1 MHSPWLPSSF
11 PRSGSEFLYN
21 NLGNVAENVKHCFC
35 RCRLFAKER
44 GLQQCP
50 GFSVLAGRRTG
61 RGPGIFCFP
70 PCSFFFLVLYSTCSE
85 ERFAGE
91 CCEIA
96 KRRAFYQPDA
106 APRNRINGDTT
117 AISPLL
123 EERSCSY
130 IFKMASNKTRRSS
143 SSKPVSIAKLAL
155 TKPRA
160 S

>member
-1 MHSPWLPSSF
+1 M
-11 PRSGSEFLYN
+11 YN

-50 GFSVLAGRRTG
+50 GFSVRPEGEPDEGLGYFVSRLAVS
-61 RGPGIFCFP
+61 
-70 PCSFFFLVLYSTCSE
+70 SFWCYTLHAPE

-106 APRNRINGDTT
+106 APPHFPTGD
-117 AISPLL
+117 
-123 EERSCSY
+123 
-130 IFKMASNKTRRSS
+130 
-143 SSKPVSIAKLAL
+143 
-155 TKPRA
+155 
-160 S
+160 